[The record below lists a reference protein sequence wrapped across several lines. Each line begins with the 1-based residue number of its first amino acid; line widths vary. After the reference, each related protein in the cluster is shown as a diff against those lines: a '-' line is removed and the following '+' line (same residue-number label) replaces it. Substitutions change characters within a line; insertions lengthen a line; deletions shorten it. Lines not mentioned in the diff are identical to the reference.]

1 MNPLFAGIPLSTLLR
16 AALGK
21 EAAKAPVTKARH
33 PVPAA
38 PPTPPSSSTSSLLPG
53 NRKRCYDCGGG
64 PSGSCKETVT
74 TCGEGERCGFLERKP
89 QPDPRQTKPTG
100 NPSVTLIHHHP
111 ACVAAHHC
119 SRVETEVV
127 GDVTYMT
134 HRDCC
139 VCDLCTSA
147 VASTAAPACIVA
159 AGVTALA
166 WLLSG
171 LWRG

>member
-16 AALGK
+16 AA
-21 EAAKAPVTKARH
+21 
-33 PVPAA
+33 
-38 PPTPPSSSTSSLLPG
+38 SG
-53 NRKRCYDCGGG
+53 NRKRCYDCGGS

-74 TCGEGERCGFLERKP
+74 TCGQGERCGFLERRP
-89 QPDPRQTKPTG
+89 QPDLRQTKPSG

-111 ACVAAHHC
+111 DCVAAPHR
-119 SRVETEVV
+119 SQVETEVV

-139 VCDLCTSA
+139 VCDLCNSA
-147 VASTAAPACIVA
+147 VVSTAAPVCIVA

-166 WLLSG
+166 WLLPG

>member
-21 EAAKAPVTKARH
+21 EAAKAPVTKARR

-89 QPDPRQTKPTG
+89 QPDPRQTKPNG
-100 NPSVTLIHHHP
+100 NRESSVCPPASSPYYFSPSGFQNLPGSVWLW
-111 ACVAAHHC
+111 ADGV
-119 SRVETEVV
+119 SVRVE
-127 GDVTYMT
+127 
-134 HRDCC
+134 R
-139 VCDLCTSA
+139 S
-147 VASTAAPACIVA
+147 VAP
-159 AGVTALA
+159 
-166 WLLSG
+166 SG
-171 LWRG
+171 SWH

>member
-1 MNPLFAGIPLSTLLR
+1 MNPLFAGILLSTLLR
-16 AALGK
+16 AAL
-21 EAAKAPVTKARH
+21 
-33 PVPAA
+33 
-38 PPTPPSSSTSSLLPG
+38 G

-139 VCDLCTSA
+139 VCDLCNSA
-147 VASTAAPACIVA
+147 VASTAALACIVA